1 MTRQAVKGSL
11 LGILS
16 AVIGGVCPIYWR
28 QIDVIHPVVILF
40 YRVVLV
46 CGFTFF
52 VSVFRHGWKGVIL
65 PLQRKG
71 AVKRFTLTGTI
82 MVSNWGIYVWAVN
95 SGYIV
100 QTSIGYFIVPIMVC
114 IIGIVIFHE
123 TVNRKELCGLA
134 VVVLGAD
141 ALIAAYQEFP
151 TIAFAVALT
160 YSSYTSAQK
169 TAHVSGILAMFYQTL
184 FLAPFFLAAIL
195 FVECSG
201 QGAFSVVSP
210 FQLLLLSFAGVVT
223 AMPLILLLD
232 GINYAPLIIMGLTN
246 YVGDTISLLIGVLV
260 YHEKVTLP
268 QLCAMCIIWA
278 GIAIFT
284 AGGFFPKKQRKER
297 I

>member
-46 CGFTFF
+46 CAFTFL
-52 VSVFRHGWKGVIL
+52 VSVFRYGWEGVIS
-65 PLQRKG
+65 PLRRKG
-71 AVKRFTLTGTI
+71 AIKRFVLTGVI

-100 QTSIGYFIVPIMVC
+100 QTSIGYFMVPIMVC
-114 IIGIVIFHE
+114 IIGMAVFRE
-123 TVNRKELCGLA
+123 AVNRKELCGL
-134 VVVLGAD
+134 VVVVAGAA

-151 TIAFAVALT
+151 TIAFGVALT

-184 FLAPFFLAAIL
+184 FLAPFFLTAIL
-195 FVECSG
+195 FVELSG
-201 QGAFSVVSP
+201 KGAFSVASP

-260 YHEKVTLP
+260 YHETVTPP
-268 QLCAMCIIWA
+268 QLCAMCIIWV

-284 AGGFFPKKQRKER
+284 FGGIISKKQGKER